1 MPEEEDA
8 VAGVGGGDEG
18 FAEEVGQGHEGE
30 GEGEA
35 EDRGEVEGE
44 GVRAGGEG

>member
-1 MPEEEDA
+1 MPEEQDA

-44 GVRAGGEG
+44 GVGAGCEG